1 MNRTRISAALL
12 TGVLLASVP
21 AVPVQADGIH
31 AGITSVLAEYLAS
44 KTAVYQSV
52 GILPVT
58 EAAFS
63 ASLKETTGSAQEG
76 TAGSALEDAASA
88 ASEEAAAASAVC
100 GYTNLG
106 VANVESNLNI
116 REGAGEDQKLVG
128 KLPRDAG
135 CEILETVGEWYK
147 ISSGEVTGYVKAEY
161 VLTGEAARAR
171 AMEVK
176 YDVATISAS
185 AVNLRVEPNT
195 ECSVV
200 TTVPKGEELDLIE
213 VVGDWVKVELDG
225 DTCYV
230 LGELVNLSEQL
241 PKALTMTEVRYG
253 QGVSD
258 VRVDLVNYACQFI
271 GNRYVW
277 GGTSLTR
284 GVDCSG
290 FTMKVYEKYGISLPH
305 NASAQSQYG
314 TRISISQAKP
324 GDLIFYSKGG
334 RINHVAL
341 YIGNGQVV
349 HASSPK
355 SGIKVSSYNYR
366 TPTKIIRLIND

>member
-1 MNRTRISAALL
+1 MKINKTRISVMVLAG
-12 TGVLLASVP
+12 TLLA
-21 AVPVQADGIH
+21 AVPSSSAQAKGLN
-31 AGITSVLAEYLAS
+31 AGITATLAECLAS
-44 KTAVYQSV
+44 QAVAYRNAGV
-52 GILPVT
+52 LPVT
-58 EAAFS
+58 TAALS
-63 ASLKETTGSAQEG
+63 ESTQEN
-76 TAGSALEDAASA
+76 
-88 ASEEAAAASAVC
+88 AAAALSEQTAEDTTIC

-106 VANVESNLNI
+106 IADVESHLNI

-128 KLPRDAG
+128 KLPQNGG
-135 CEILETVGEWYK
+135 CEILETVGDWYK
-147 ISSGEVTGYVKAEY
+147 IQSGKVTGYVKAEY

-171 AMEVK
+171 AEEVK
-176 YDVATISAS
+176 SVIATTNTMT
-185 AVNLRVEPNT
+185 VYLRVEPNT
-195 ECSVV
+195 DCTIWTAMPE
-200 TTVPKGEELDLIE
+200 GEDIDVIE
-213 VVGDWVKVELDG
+213 VVDDWVKLDLDG

-230 LGELVNLSEQL
+230 FGELVDLSEQL
-241 PKALTMTEVRYG
+241 PKAMTMTEARYG
-253 QGVSD
+253 EGVSD

-277 GGTSLTR
+277 GGTSLTK

-314 TRISISQAKP
+314 TKVSISEAKP

-355 SGIKVSSYNYR
+355 SGIKVSNYNYR

>member
-1 MNRTRISAALL
+1 MKMNKTRISTMVLAGALF
-12 TGVLLASVP
+12 A
-21 AVPVQADGIH
+21 AVPSFSAQASNLN
-31 AGITSVLAEYLAS
+31 AGITAVLAECLAS
-44 KTAVYQSV
+44 QAVAYRNAGV
-52 GILPVT
+52 LPVT
-58 EAAFS
+58 TAALS
-63 ASLKETTGSAQEG
+63 EDMQEDTTVALSEQSQEDI
-76 TAGSALEDAASA
+76 TI
-88 ASEEAAAASAVC
+88 C

-106 VANVESNLNI
+106 VADVESNLNI

-128 KLPRDAG
+128 KLPRNAG

-147 ISSGEVTGYVKAEY
+147 ITSGEVTGYVKAEY
-161 VLTGEAARAR
+161 VLTGEAARTR

-176 YDVATISAS
+176 YAVATINGSS
-185 AVNLRVEPNT
+185 VNLRVEPNT
-195 ECSVV
+195 ESSIW
-200 TTVPKGEELDLIE
+200 TTVPEGTELDLLE
-213 VVGDWVKVELDG
+213 VTGDWVKVELDG

-230 LGELVNLSEQL
+230 LGELVDLSEQL
-241 PKALTMTEVRYG
+241 PKAMTMKEVRYG

-258 VRVDLVNYACQFI
+258 VRVALVNYACQFI

-277 GGTSLTR
+277 GGTSLTK

-290 FTMKVYEKYGISLPH
+290 FTMKVYEKYGIYLPH

-314 TRISISQAKP
+314 TKISISQAQP

>member
-1 MNRTRISAALL
+1 ML
-12 TGVLLASVP
+12 TKVS
-21 AVPVQADGIH
+21 
-31 AGITSVLAEYLAS
+31 
-44 KTAVYQSV
+44 
-52 GILPVT
+52 
-58 EAAFS
+58 
-63 ASLKETTGSAQEG
+63 
-76 TAGSALEDAASA
+76 
-88 ASEEAAAASAVC
+88 
-100 GYTNLG
+100 
-106 VANVESNLNI
+106 
-116 REGAGEDQKLVG
+116 
-128 KLPRDAG
+128 
-135 CEILETVGEWYK
+135 
-147 ISSGEVTGYVKAEY
+147 
-161 VLTGEAARAR
+161 
-171 AMEVK
+171 
-176 YDVATISAS
+176 
-185 AVNLRVEPNT
+185 
-195 ECSVV
+195 SVV